1 MSQMRLPGA
10 SQYANLMTVEDIT
23 EKEEIHG
30 INSAVSVLHFLM
42 AIAALKVSPL
52 NNDRTMWIA
61 VAVH

>member
-30 INSAVSVLHFLM
+30 INSAVSVLHFL
-42 AIAALKVSPL
+42 
-52 NNDRTMWIA
+52 
-61 VAVH
+61 